1 MTINF
6 GNYGNFY
13 INLYYIDVCIN
24 YSENKS
30 YTLKEATDFIEDK
43 MTKDLSILSANI
55 YDCETGEI
63 VAIITRDNED
73 FANEEE
79 QWGGPDDNPDWDN
92 FDEVGFNPYMGC
104 YDYDC

>member
-6 GNYGNFY
+6 ENYGNFY

-24 YSENKS
+24 YSENKP
-30 YTLKEATDFIEDK
+30 YTLKEATDFIEYK
-43 MTKDLSILSANI
+43 MTEDLSILSADI
-55 YDCETGEI
+55 YDSETGEI
-63 VAIITRDNED
+63 IAIVTRDNED
-73 FANEEE
+73 FADDEEDFNDYE
-79 QWGGPDDNPDWDN
+79 DD